1 MDEPAQLEIDNGDEN
16 EMPTLIIDDKSL
28 SIAER
33 RAAKCGFNAER
44 IHTAAGPVGSSSC
57 SPAAL
62 SPCLTIPPG
71 ISPTALLD
79 SPVMLPNSQ
88 LSPTTGTFLLPPFNH
103 ESSLSNTLNPADED
117 RCGSSGS
124 FFRFKPHGMPDSLPD
139 FSSSEDK
146 VRSPSN
152 IAQKADI
159 DYQALFTLDL
169 PMDFEFSVEVPKENT
184 ANTIDSVNGAKV
196 SNSMIVNDKRGI
208 LQLHCSDRDGDLTSL
223 HKPIHGEDVGMHHL
237 SEVDQKS
244 TNPSLEVVNT
254 SEDVYNWR
262 KYGQKQV
269 KGSEHPRSYYK
280 CTHPNCLVTKKVE
293 RSYDGQITKII
304 YKGAHNHPEPQ
315 PSRRPLL
322 GSAIPF
328 DEMSERSEG
337 KVEDRK
343 DDKPGSDWHA
353 DGHERTSSAS
363 VITELSDPLSPTHV
377 KSFGT
382 FDSSDTP
389 ELSSTLA
396 SHDDNDDGGTQ
407 GGILHG
413 DDANDNELQYK
424 RRKMENS
431 LLETNLASRAVR
443 EPRVVV
449 QIESELDI
457 LDDGY
462 RWRKYGQKVVKGN
475 PNPRSYYKCTS
486 AGCLVRKHV
495 ERASH
500 NLKCVI
506 TTYEGKHNHEVPAAK
521 NSSNVNS
528 SVNNLLPAVGNAQTG
543 LTLPR
548 NTYAAKPEQQIQD
561 MAPCFERKPEFNNE
575 YLRPGLIGN
584 FSSDMKFGIPS
595 IYLMKFPPLQN
606 PYGSFGL
613 NTNRGLTHQSGSI
626 NTAVP
631 DFPFSLPWVFPSS
644 SNLSLPGCDFN
655 NSNGKPVGPVQ
666 SFLSRQPVKE
676 TDTRFLRPKQEQKDD
691 TLHDACMPI
700 VDNTSSSSSSSVYHQ
715 VIGNFPS

>member
-1 MDEPAQLEIDNGDEN
+1 
-16 EMPTLIIDDKSL
+16 
-28 SIAER
+28 
-33 RAAKCGFNAER
+33 
-44 IHTAAGPVGSSSC
+44 
-57 SPAAL
+57 
-62 SPCLTIPPG
+62 
-71 ISPTALLD
+71 
-79 SPVMLPNSQ
+79 
-88 LSPTTGTFLLPPFNH
+88 
-103 ESSLSNTLNPADED
+103 
-117 RCGSSGS
+117 
-124 FFRFKPHGMPDSLPD
+124 
-139 FSSSEDK
+139 
-146 VRSPSN
+146 
-152 IAQKADI
+152 
-159 DYQALFTLDL
+159 
-169 PMDFEFSVEVPKENT
+169 MDFEFSVEVPKENT
-184 ANTIDSVNGAKV
+184 ANTIDSVNDAKV
-196 SNSMIVNDKRGI
+196 SNSMIVNDKRGN

-353 DGHERTSSAS
+353 YGHERTSSAS

-396 SHDDNDDGGTQ
+396 SHDDNDDVGTQ

-424 RRKMENS
+424 RRYLGVFCMLFTFTCYDNLCLPINFQFRKMENS

-475 PNPRSYYKCTS
+475 PNPRY
-486 AGCLVRKHV
+486 
-495 ERASH
+495 
-500 NLKCVI
+500 
-506 TTYEGKHNHEVPAAK
+506 
-521 NSSNVNS
+521 
-528 SVNNLLPAVGNAQTG
+528 
-543 LTLPR
+543 
-548 NTYAAKPEQQIQD
+548 
-561 MAPCFERKPEFNNE
+561 
-575 YLRPGLIGN
+575 
-584 FSSDMKFGIPS
+584 
-595 IYLMKFPPLQN
+595 
-606 PYGSFGL
+606 
-613 NTNRGLTHQSGSI
+613 
-626 NTAVP
+626 
-631 DFPFSLPWVFPSS
+631 
-644 SNLSLPGCDFN
+644 
-655 NSNGKPVGPVQ
+655 
-666 SFLSRQPVKE
+666 
-676 TDTRFLRPKQEQKDD
+676 
-691 TLHDACMPI
+691 
-700 VDNTSSSSSSSVYHQ
+700 
-715 VIGNFPS
+715 